1 LWGASHI
8 FLLQLLQ
15 DPAIQQSQGIL
26 MSPEKYARKIAD
38 GSFTA
43 PKGKPTPKQKFRYIK
58 WPGMNIVKVALKRK

>member
-1 LWGASHI
+1 
-8 FLLQLLQ
+8 
-15 DPAIQQSQGIL
+15 